1 MRNIKNKRIVKL
13 LIGALIFIAIL
24 MATNGVKARQLSPYD
39 ALEGKDTWGDCPMYC
54 LENGQHFAVN
64 DNYEEKVTGNLDLY
78 LGYIAKNYP
87 SSPGRY
93 GRTGN
98 LNVRFGINDEG
109 QNLIW
114 RYIAGEYPTR
124 NELNI
129 HLNNARGYGLRPGG
143 YNSNLIAGDW
153 NNVINYVNRINDAQV
168 YINNLKL
175 DGSNISFK
183 YSGNADSYTII
194 ANGTEVT
201 PTKND
206 DGTSTIPVKDV
217 NAIDGKITIEVVGK
231 WTIYTGQY
239 KLLVNTTN
247 KPNRQALI
255 VLIPSSDEITKSASA
270 TIQAN
275 IDVSMQKYI
284 TKVNGKDITET
295 ENKTKLTDRKNTY
308 PKPAVSDVVVA
319 QSEKEEMEKKSKQ
332 NKDVNVVAI
341 EAGDYVTYRIH
352 VYNNSAY
359 TASKIIIEDKL
370 PKGVTKYSIN
380 GSAFKDV
387 NPETI
392 FTHEISNLIG
402 GASTYFEVTVYFGTY
417 TESDAGNPLTNN
429 AKISS
434 TTPPNKTN
442 YRTEDEDYVYMKK
455 YAVSLEKYI
464 SRVKSP
470 NNNDD
475 IDENTR
481 KEYMDK
487 YGEIIKYLNNHKNE
501 DIDTLIQNLNNK
513 NIDNI
518 KAYDLNGDG
527 KVDTKDVEIY
537 KASKYFSTDNYNNIF
552 YYIQHDLNKDGKVDK
567 DDETIYKLDINGD
580 GRTNKFDYAAYIL
593 YKKLFKNNASNA
605 KEVLE
610 GLKIYNSYINKYG
623 ITSDYVL
630 KNIQDYIKRDVND
643 DGFNNEFDNCNIS
656 VNPYNDSQM
665 NVFYRNNSYSLN
677 MSGDYLK
684 NITDEKTNSDI
695 DIIVSLSNS
704 KYSDSSKISIYD
716 IDKIIKLFDVNNNG
730 RIDDDDIK
738 LFKDYIKD
746 DVDDVD
752 AVKNKIDAIAN
763 LNIKNK
769 TIKDEKD
776 NIIDYQTAMAN
787 CVYGDD
793 TTSFNEFLLK
803 DDLNG
808 KSYELDDKSYD
819 LDGEPGFTYED
830 WTLYLSYSNYINNH
844 NKDENVFNINNMKT
858 EPLDNLSKN
867 LEYLKLKYDIIKN
880 NNNGEGLGEEDL
892 SFIKVYKGYKKY
904 EALTADERQNII
916 KYCDLNND
924 GVINNNDLE
933 IIKRYRENETIITS
947 ILGDSWL
954 YTLNID
960 NDMLINYL
968 DTIIKNDY
976 YIYNNNIES
985 NIWNNIG
992 NIDIP
997 ADDKKITD
1005 NLIFFDGDYD
1015 VSLWSDYYYNEY
1027 IKPGRG
1033 ETEEKLI
1040 GLYDVNN
1047 DGKVTEEDIITIS
1060 KEYVIIDQ
1068 SKIDSINKYKENDPK
1083 QELLENK
1090 ISEND
1095 LNKDGIWDENDSKL
1109 KEQVD
1114 QIKTNENEKNLI
1126 AKIVKTNVATSS
1138 DRADKAEYYDKK
1150 NYDNKSTYKYNNPV
1164 EVKNGDN
1171 VTYTIKVKNDGETGV
1186 YITEITDYLPDGVKY
1201 ADTSYTGDT
1210 YCTGF
1215 NSQQKTT
1222 YGKDGKPILSNYA
1235 GKTNNAVTFTNTAGI
1250 YLKPGETTS
1259 FTVTVQVIEPNMSVN
1274 VLRNIAVISKMENK
1288 NQVNVID
1295 STPDDNTDSD
1305 YIQLKGVDD
1314 GDTSAYIKG
1323 TVWNDI
1329 AQDKTQNYYNG
1340 ILDDNDKRLAG
1351 ITVRLY
1357 RRYAK
1362 DENTFNDV
1370 VVAEETT
1377 KSNGEYIFT
1386 DKSLN
1391 KNTKLNEN
1399 ERFIKGPKSPDTG
1412 RWTGEYYTY
1421 YVEFEYDGITYT
1433 SACNKDGLQL
1443 GCEVNSEKDAPTQ
1456 NNAFEN
1462 EIERKNFN
1470 NRFSTIN
1477 NSSGIE
1483 YTTTNEEGY
1492 APQSNH
1498 KYDPDTMAMHSST
1511 ISINMEN
1518 YKWKNNLSDTP
1529 LSHVNLGLRGRDIFD
1544 LELTTDV
1551 YSVKVGVNGQSNT
1564 YMYNNKVT
1572 LRNSDLNPK
1581 EDMAN
1586 KEKEGDITYSDKQTQ
1601 GVRKSDVVES
1611 LAITVTYKI
1620 TVQNTSNT
1628 RGTATLITNYFDSY
1642 YYQDPKVYSD
1652 DKKIIKLSS
1661 DYGESGNGFNSI
1673 DIEIT
1678 PDETLLDQS
1687 EKMDIYVEYT
1697 VKPNAAYTLRGI
1709 TNAAIPTYNMSEI
1722 TEYRTKCGDNQT
1734 EYTRGLIDKDSAPGS
1749 ANTEKVRLAP
1759 NETGNLTTVQ
1769 YYFAGNNLDKLKYE
1783 DDTYATPV
1791 LYFSTV
1797 RDEYKRTIN
1806 GTVFEDYTTI
1816 LEEDN
1821 NRIKTGNGIKDDAE
1835 PGIYGVTVELY
1846 EVGNDTAKQTTTTD
1860 ANGNFTFK
1868 DFLPGNYYIRYHY
1881 GNTDDT
1887 FLVNTENTESYNGED
1902 FESTNNTG
1910 RYNANKLNM
1919 DNAPYWY
1926 IDNEG
1931 DGVSTATDN
1940 SDRRETVSDY
1950 ASKLNDEYLIFLNS
1964 VRDGLKANDIKEGSN
1979 EKTMKDNIKENTKMF
1994 ADTPHMLFTLEKCDN
2009 KGNQPTTFGK
2019 YEINNMNFGIS
2030 EVPVTKIDLQKNVY
2044 SFRITDVTGTNT
2056 IAQLHIDK
2064 DNTIVKINP
2073 SKISTKRQAIV
2084 KKVLVDNLTGVDGTY
2099 IQNIMNNEDYKKEGS
2114 SIPVKD
2120 GTFKYSDIE
2129 RLKEAIT
2136 QSSLAREIQI
2146 VYAWKVDKGDILA
2159 PAGTASLDVSIENEK
2174 LQGAKLEI
2182 TYELSASMYTEVDF
2196 NNTNTGL
2203 IPSITGLT
2211 DYVDNNL
2218 TYNKDSAVKIE
2229 DKEYKNEDYW
2239 TVSEKTNVEDPNK
2252 VKHTTVV
2259 EAKTGNELL
2268 LQKVGEG
2275 KAYITLEKVLSST
2288 DSTLEQIIK
2297 STVDSYEYNNIIE
2310 ITAIDYKNTTTEETG
2325 NHEYKDRIQTTDR
2338 FTILPPTKS
2347 NDGNTTI
2354 TPGSH
2359 NWTSSQE
2366 IAIHPPTGENKGI
2379 TYLIL
2384 GIASLVILAGGV
2396 FVIKKFVLKK

>member
-1 MRNIKNKRIVKL
+1 MRNIKNKRMVKL

-24 MATNGVKARQLSPYD
+24 MATNGVKARQLSPYT
-39 ALEGKDTWGDCPMYC
+39 ALTGGETWGGYPMYC

-78 LGYIAKNYP
+78 LGYIAKNY
-87 SSPGRY
+87 SSNNPRDG
-93 GRTGN
+93 
-98 LNVRFGINDEG
+98 VFGINDKG

-114 RYIAGEYPTR
+114 RYIDSNETTR

-143 YNSNLIAGDW
+143 YNSGLIAEDW
-153 NNVINYVNRINDAQV
+153 NNVTNYVNRINNAQV

-175 DGSNISFK
+175 DGSNISFE
-183 YSGNADSYTII
+183 YGGNADSYTIR

-201 PTKND
+201 PTTINGK
-206 DGTSTIPVKDV
+206 STISVKDV

-255 VLIPSSDEITKSASA
+255 VLIPSSYEITKSASA

-275 IDVSMQKYI
+275 IEVSMQKYI

-295 ENKTKLTDRKNTY
+295 ENKTSLIDRKNTY
-308 PKPAVSDVVVA
+308 PNPEINDKEVAKNETMQKP
-319 QSEKEEMEKKSKQ
+319 KQ

-359 TASKIIIEDKL
+359 TSSKITIEDKL
-370 PKGVTKYSIN
+370 PEGVTKYSIN
-380 GSAFKDV
+380 GSAFKDI
-387 NPETI
+387 NSGTT
-392 FTHEISNLIG
+392 FKHEISNLIG

-417 TESDAGNPLTNN
+417 TESDADNPLTNN

-464 SRVKSP
+464 SGINSP

-475 IDENTR
+475 IDENIR

-487 YGEIIKYLNNHKNE
+487 YGEIIKYLNNHKTQN
-501 DIDTLIQNLNNK
+501 IDTLIQNLNGK

-518 KAYDLNGDG
+518 KDYDLNGDG

-537 KASKYFSTDNYNNIF
+537 KASKYFSTENYSNIF

-593 YKKLFKNNASNA
+593 YKNLFKNNDASKA

-630 KNIQDYIKRDVND
+630 NNILDYIKRDVND
-643 DGFNNEFDNCNIS
+643 DGFNDEFDNCNIS
-656 VNPYNDSQM
+656 FNPYDDSQM
-665 NVFYRNNSYSLN
+665 IVYYRNNSYLLN
-677 MSGDYLK
+677 MAEDYFK
-684 NITDEKTNSDI
+684 NITDEETNSNRN
-695 DIIVSLSNS
+695 IIVSLSNS
-704 KYSDSSKISIYD
+704 NYSDSSKISIYD

-738 LFKDYIKD
+738 LFTDYIN
-746 DVDDVD
+746 
-752 AVKNKIDAIAN
+752 VKSKIDAIAE
-763 LNIKNK
+763 LKIE
-769 TIKDEKD
+769 EKE
-776 NIIDYQTAMAN
+776 NYQEKLAE

-793 TTSFNEFLLK
+793 TTSFNDFL
-803 DDLNG
+803 
-808 KSYELDDKSYD
+808 SLDPSYD
-819 LDGEPGFTYED
+819 LDDKQGFTYED

-844 NKDENVFNINNMKT
+844 NKNENAFNINNVNVKT
-858 EPLDNLSKN
+858 LGENLN
-867 LEYLKLKYDIIKN
+867 YLKSKYDIIKN
-880 NNNGEGLGEEDL
+880 DNNVEGLGLGEEDL
-892 SFIKVYKGYKKY
+892 AFIKVYKGYKEYK
-904 EALTADERQNII
+904 ELTEEEKQNII

-976 YIYNNNIES
+976 YISTIES
-985 NIWNNIG
+985 NIWLNIG

-997 ADDKKITD
+997 ADNKKITD

-1040 GLYDVNN
+1040 GLYDVSK
-1047 DGKVTEEDIITIS
+1047 DGKVTEEDIRIIS
-1060 KEYVIIDQ
+1060 NEYVIIDQ
-1068 SKIDSINKYKENDPK
+1068 SKIVSINEYKKNDPE
-1083 QELLENK
+1083 QELLKNK
-1090 ISEND
+1090 ILAND

-1126 AKIVKTNVATSS
+1126 TKIVKTNVATSS
-1138 DRADKAEYYDKK
+1138 ERANKAEYGTSPIYPSDTKTS
-1150 NYDNKSTYKYNNPV
+1150 NTEKYNNPV
-1164 EVKNGDN
+1164 EVKNGNN

-1222 YGKDGKPILSNYA
+1222 YGKDGKPILSDYA

-1288 NQVNVID
+1288 NQVNVKD

-1351 ITVRLY
+1351 ITVKLY
-1357 RRYAK
+1357 R
-1362 DENTFNDV
+1362 ENKGYI
-1370 VVAEETT
+1370 AETQTSE
-1377 KSNGEYIFT
+1377 NGEYIFT
-1386 DKSLN
+1386 DESLN
-1391 KNTKLNEN
+1391 KNTKLNKN

-1462 EIERKNFN
+1462 ETERKEFN
-1470 NRFSTIN
+1470 NKFSTIN
-1477 NSSGIE
+1477 NKSDIA
-1483 YTTTNEEGY
+1483 YTTTNESGY

-1498 KYDPDTMAMHSST
+1498 VYNPKNMAMHSST
-1511 ISINMEN
+1511 NLINMGDYGTE
-1518 YKWKNNLSDTP
+1518 NNLSDTP

-1586 KEKEGDITYSDKQTQ
+1586 KDKEGNITYSDTQTQ
-1601 GVRKSDVVES
+1601 GVRESDVINGNS
-1611 LAITVTYKI
+1611 LTDLAITVTYKI

-1628 RGTATLITNYFDSY
+1628 PGTATKITNYFDSY
-1642 YYQDPKVYSD
+1642 YYQEPKVYSD
-1652 DKKIIKLSS
+1652 AEKTNALAYTNGD
-1661 DYGESGNGFNSI
+1661 SGDRFNSI
-1673 DIEIT
+1673 VIT
-1678 PDETLLDQS
+1678 TQNTLLNQS
-1687 EKMDIYVEYT
+1687 ETMDIYVEYT
-1697 VKPNAAYTLRGI
+1697 IRPNAAYTLSGI

-1722 TEYRTKCGDNQT
+1722 TEYRTQCGDNQT

-1749 ANTEKVRLAP
+1749 ANTEDVRLAP

-1797 RDEYKRTIN
+1797 SDEYKRTIN

-1910 RYNANKLNM
+1910 RYGARKLNTN
-1919 DNAPYWY
+1919 NAPYWY

-1979 EKTMKDNIKENTKMF
+1979 EKTIKDNIKENTKMF

-2073 SKISTKRQAIV
+2073 SKISKKRQAIV
-2084 KKVLVDNLTGVDGTY
+2084 KKVLVDNLGVDGAY
-2099 IQNIMNNEDYKKEGS
+2099 IQGIMDNEDYKKEGS
-2114 SIPVKD
+2114 SIPVND
-2120 GTFKYSDIE
+2120 GTFKYSDIKK
-2129 RLKEAIT
+2129 LKEAIT
-2136 QSSLAREIQI
+2136 QSSLAREVQI

-2196 NNTNTGL
+2196 NNINTRL
-2203 IPSITGLT
+2203 TPSITGLT

-2347 NDGNTTI
+2347 NDGDKII